1 MKKIITCAVLASAAL
16 ATPAFA
22 QDEADKGMY
31 FQLRTGVADLNNP
44 DFAIIDTWSEPNNR
58 LDTKLNTK
66 SAATFGGELGYD
78 FGGVRVGLELA
89 YQRNKVKGITLKSL
103 NGTAITAE
111 DLSDVVEG
119 LGELDII
126 RVDDLDGVDI
136 NGKTG
141 RATNGSGAKLRQLA
155 VMANVTYA
163 IQLGANTFKPYVGLG
178 TVAVGHHL
186 KTPRGSASRRERV
199 CQNV

>member
-1 MKKIITCAVLASAAL
+1 MRISGLGSEGWPSDLFPPPPPPLGSRKLVIFRVYLGGLLMKKIITCAVLASAAL

-78 FGGVRVGLELA
+78 FGGVRVGLE
-89 YQRNKVKGITLKSL
+89 
-103 NGTAITAE
+103 
-111 DLSDVVEG
+111 
-119 LGELDII
+119 
-126 RVDDLDGVDI
+126 
-136 NGKTG
+136 
-141 RATNGSGAKLRQLA
+141 
-155 VMANVTYA
+155 
-163 IQLGANTFKPYVGLG
+163 
-178 TVAVGHHL
+178 
-186 KTPRGSASRRERV
+186 
-199 CQNV
+199 

>member
-1 MKKIITCAVLASAAL
+1 MTFLCFFFFKQKTAYEMRISDWSSDVCSSDL
-16 ATPAFA
+16 
-22 QDEADKGMY
+22 DKGMY

-44 DFAIIDTWSEPNNR
+44 DFAIIDTSSEPNNR

-119 LGELDII
+119 LGE
-126 RVDDLDGVDI
+126 
-136 NGKTG
+136 
-141 RATNGSGAKLRQLA
+141 
-155 VMANVTYA
+155 
-163 IQLGANTFKPYVGLG
+163 
-178 TVAVGHHL
+178 
-186 KTPRGSASRRERV
+186 
-199 CQNV
+199 

>member
-1 MKKIITCAVLASAAL
+1 MFLYFFCLFFSSRRRHTRCALVTGVQTCALPIFTCAVLASAAL

-44 DFAIIDTWSEPNNR
+44 DFAIIDTSSEPNNR

-89 YQRNKVKGITLKSL
+89 YQRNKVKG
-103 NGTAITAE
+103 
-111 DLSDVVEG
+111 
-119 LGELDII
+119 
-126 RVDDLDGVDI
+126 
-136 NGKTG
+136 
-141 RATNGSGAKLRQLA
+141 
-155 VMANVTYA
+155 
-163 IQLGANTFKPYVGLG
+163 
-178 TVAVGHHL
+178 
-186 KTPRGSASRRERV
+186 
-199 CQNV
+199 

>member
-1 MKKIITCAVLASAAL
+1 MFLVYLGGLLMKKIITCSVLASAAL

-66 SAATFGGELGYD
+66 SAATFGGDLGYD

-126 RVDDLDGVDI
+126 SVDDLDGVGI
-136 NGKTG
+136 NGTTIS
-141 RATNGSGAKLRQLA
+141 ATNGSVRSEEHTSELQSLMRISYA
-155 VMANVTYA
+155 VFCLKKK
-163 IQLGANTFKPYVGLG
+163 QHKPKPAYQ
-178 TVAVGHHL
+178 T
-186 KTPRGSASRRERV
+186 
-199 CQNV
+199 

>member
-78 FGGVRVGLELA
+78 FGGVCVGLELA

-126 RVDDLDGVDI
+126 SVDDLDGVDI
-136 NGKTG
+136 NGTTIS
-141 RATNGSGAKLRQLA
+141 ATNGRSEEHTSELQSLMRISYA
-155 VMANVTYA
+155 V
-163 IQLGANTFKPYVGLG
+163 FC
-178 TVAVGHHL
+178 L
-186 KTPRGSASRRERV
+186 KKKK
-199 CQNV
+199 QNIIAQ

>member
-1 MKKIITCAVLASAAL
+1 MRKVLRFWHIIEKSHFTASFCLYFLFFPLPPPPPLGSRKLVMFRVYLGGLLMKNIITCAVLASAAL

-89 YQRNKVKGITLKSL
+89 YQRNKVKEIGKHTSELQSLMRISYAVFCLKKK
-103 NGTAITAE
+103 N
-111 DLSDVVEG
+111 
-119 LGELDII
+119 
-126 RVDDLDGVDI
+126 
-136 NGKTG
+136 
-141 RATNGSGAKLRQLA
+141 
-155 VMANVTYA
+155 
-163 IQLGANTFKPYVGLG
+163 
-178 TVAVGHHL
+178 
-186 KTPRGSASRRERV
+186 
-199 CQNV
+199 